1 MGGISDDSTTLTYG
15 QGSASRTLH
24 LDVQMPGQPPR
35 SAKAGGASQQVAW
48 QPNAFRV
55 SAPKQQRP
63 ATSEGRLVRTN
74 ADGTHSPAKGRPPS
88 APAGGGPGPVF
99 TAPERQT
106 TPRELVNR
114 FMRENNR
121 HRSRPKS
128 HGGRGLGW
136 RASKIA
142 HLQRDAR
149 WRRCRRWTA
158 TSSSPIS
165 SR

>member
-35 SAKAGGASQQVAW
+35 SAKAGGASQHVAW

-63 ATSEGRLVRTN
+63 ATSEGRLVRAN
-74 ADGTHSPAKGRPPS
+74 ADGTPSPAKGRPPS

-128 HGGRGLGW
+128 QGRT
-136 RASKIA
+136 R
-142 HLQRDAR
+142 
-149 WRRCRRWTA
+149 TA
-158 TSSSPIS
+158 TEARARRRP
-165 SR
+165 RRACGTT